1 MHTNLLLEFFCVNYL
16 DVVKSML
23 ECSQGI
29 RRKLIFFFRNGNSCP
44 LKYGWLHT
52 YVFFQTLFQQP
63 NCFMQ

>member
-29 RRKLIFFFRNGNSCP
+29 RRKLIFF
-44 LKYGWLHT
+44 LEME
-52 YVFFQTLFQQP
+52 TLVR
-63 NCFMQ
+63 